1 MSLSLDQAL
10 SILAAARAAAKARS
24 AKPLAYAVVDAGGH
38 VLAQQRE
45 AAAGPLRNEI
55 AGNKAWGCI
64 ALRISSGR
72 LARTIE
78 GHGNWWV
85 GLSGAAQGRLI
96 PSPGG
101 VFIRS
106 VEGTILGAIGIS
118 GEASK
123 IDEEIAVEAIEAA
136 GLVADTEGD

>member
-1 MSLSLDQAL
+1 MSLTLDQAL
-10 SILAAARAAAKARS
+10 AILSAARAAAKARS

-55 AGNKAWGCI
+55 AANKAWGCI

-85 GLSGAAQGRLI
+85 GLSGAAEGRLI

-106 VEGTILGAIGIS
+106 VEGAILGAIGIS